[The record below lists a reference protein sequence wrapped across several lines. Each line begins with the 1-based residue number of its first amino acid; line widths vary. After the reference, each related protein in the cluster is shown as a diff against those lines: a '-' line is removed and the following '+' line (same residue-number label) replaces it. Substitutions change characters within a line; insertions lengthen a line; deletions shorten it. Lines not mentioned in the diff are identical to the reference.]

1 MWLWFQFF
9 INFCN
14 THILVFL
21 FNLNRRKGA
30 VANAAQELALVFQE
44 IMS

>member
-1 MWLWFQFF
+1 ML
-9 INFCN
+9 ISV
-14 THILVFL
+14 LVF
-21 FNLNRRKGA
+21 NLDRRKGA